1 LASVLDAGTNQ
12 ICDGGFAI
20 RTRDSKIGQVRSRPA
35 PACLCEKG
43 CGLRRILD
51 DYHLLIVTAPI
62 MAALS
67 RLADNVFGAYGK
79 SLVNKIVA
87 VINSTFDSYKY
98 ITSFD
103 PTRIGTQ
110 AKGLV

>member
-12 ICDGGFAI
+12 ICNGGFPI
-20 RTRDSKIGQVRSRPA
+20 GTRDSKIGQVRSRLA

-51 DYHLLIVTAPI
+51 DYHLLTVSAPI
-62 MAALS
+62 LAALS
-67 RLADNVFGAYGK
+67 RLADNVFSTRGK

-87 VINSTFDSYKY
+87 VRDSTFDGYKY